1 MLAVP
6 GVSRFTYNFGLSL
19 VLNSCPFEEI
29 TGSDSKRI
37 NAAKKIFNNELK
49 TLPEFQWINDYPSTV
64 YQSAFQDLK
73 DAFSRWRDGQNEL
86 PVFKT
91 KKGKQSF
98 TIYKTA
104 GIYPEKGKPP
114 LPFTNRQVL
123 YPGKKIT
130 IPGLGKFR
138 LKEQIPF
145 ICSAQTFTISKEADR
160 WFVSFVIDAEKLPP
174 LFHEVIEPI
183 GIDLGVTTFATLSDG
198 TTYDAPKQMLKAKN
212 RRVTRLLG
220 TEGDNARRLAKIQWR
235 NRRKQLGNRKK
246 RILASKNAHKYYRRL
261 AKHHARIANCRRYF
275 LQKTTTEIS
284 VKYANIRIEDL
295 NVQGMAANHK
305 LSAAISD
312 LGFYEFRRE
321 LEYKSPIYGTRVEV
335 VDRWFPSS
343 KMCNRCHHIQLMPLS
358 DIKSA

>member
-160 WFVSFVIDAEKLPP
+160 WFVSFVIDA
-174 LFHEVIEPI
+174 
-183 GIDLGVTTFATLSDG
+183 
-198 TTYDAPKQMLKAKN
+198 
-212 RRVTRLLG
+212 
-220 TEGDNARRLAKIQWR
+220 
-235 NRRKQLGNRKK
+235 
-246 RILASKNAHKYYRRL
+246 
-261 AKHHARIANCRRYF
+261 
-275 LQKTTTEIS
+275 
-284 VKYANIRIEDL
+284 
-295 NVQGMAANHK
+295 
-305 LSAAISD
+305 
-312 LGFYEFRRE
+312 
-321 LEYKSPIYGTRVEV
+321 
-335 VDRWFPSS
+335 
-343 KMCNRCHHIQLMPLS
+343 
-358 DIKSA
+358 